1 MNAPMNLP
9 QACSAAIAE
18 ASGTAPLL
26 RLSQVGRHY
35 GSGEARVVALDGV
48 DVDIHAGEFVAIV
61 GQSGSG
67 KSTLMNIL
75 GCLDRPTAGRYEVL
89 GRDVATLS
97 PDELAAL
104 RRDAFGFVFQR
115 YNLLADASAAENVE
129 IPAAYAGLGR
139 RQRRE
144 RALELLGQLGLS
156 DRGEHRPGQLSGG
169 QQQRVAIARAL
180 VNDAP
185 VILADEPTGALDSQ
199 SGRDVLALLQRLNAE
214 GRTVILIT
222 HDPGIA
228 AHARRVIELRDGR
241 VMSDTST
248 ATQTDASQRPA
259 ALGSRRALGLAG
271 EVAEAVKMALRS
283 MRSNLF
289 RTALT
294 LLGVVI
300 GVAAVIAMLAI
311 GDGSKQSVLDRI
323 AAMGSNQLSV
333 RPGLAGFRGAGD
345 IATLTPEDAE
355 ALRDIPDVTLV
366 SPERSSSA
374 VLRVGNRD
382 YRSQVQGVWP
392 DFQAL
397 RDWPMQSGSFV
408 TQEDVR
414 GYAPVIV
421 LGQTVVQ
428 NLYPDGRDP
437 IGTFVLVRN
446 VPFEVIGVLS
456 TKGASSWGQDQDDV
470 ALIPLSTGFM
480 RLFGQ
485 SFLGGITVKV
495 ASDAA
500 MARTEAAI
508 TALLTERHRTV
519 DFQVRNTASLQEAV
533 SATADTMT
541 ALLGSVAAISLIVGG
556 IGVMNIMLVSVT
568 ERTREI
574 GIRMATGARRRDIL
588 MQFNIEAIVV
598 CGIGGLLGVAL
609 GIGIGYLVQR
619 IGMPVAF
626 SAGPALLAFT
636 CAFMTGVVFG
646 FLPARKAAYM
656 DPVAALAYE

>member
-1 MNAPMNLP
+1 MNAPER
-9 QACSAAIAE
+9 QDAAISAA
-18 ASGTAPLL
+18 STSTALL
-26 RLSQVGRHY
+26 RLSQVSRRY
-35 GSGEARVVALDGV
+35 GSGEAQVVALDQI
-48 DVDIHAGEFVAIV
+48 DLEIHAGEFVAIV

-67 KSTLMNIL
+67 KSTLMHIL
-75 GCLDRPTAGRYEVL
+75 GCLDHPSSGHYEVL
-89 GRDVATLS
+89 GRNVAKLT

-129 IPAAYAGLGR
+129 IPAAYAGLGKR
-139 RQRRE
+139 ERRE
-144 RALELLGQLGLS
+144 QALKLLDKLGLA
-156 DRGEHRPGQLSGG
+156 DRATHRPGELSGG

-199 SGRDVLALLQRLNAE
+199 SGREVLALLKELNAE

-222 HDPGIA
+222 HDPGVA
-228 AHARRVIELRDGR
+228 ANAHRVIELKDGR
-241 VMSDTST
+241 VLSDTSEQDDT
-248 ATQTDASQRPA
+248 KVRPPAT
-259 ALGSRRALGLAG
+259 LGARRALGLAS
-271 EVAEAVKMALRS
+271 EVSEAVKMALRS

-300 GVAAVIAMLAI
+300 GVAAVITMLAI
-311 GDGSKQSVLDRI
+311 GDGSKQDVLDRI
-323 AAMGSNQLSV
+323 AAMGSNQLSI
-333 RPGLAGFRGAGD
+333 RPGFSGFRGAGD
-345 IATLTPEDAE
+345 IATLTPDDAE
-355 ALRDIPDVTLV
+355 AIRSVPDVLLV
-366 SPERSSSA
+366 SPDRSSSA
-374 VLRVGNRD
+374 VLRAGSLD

-392 DFQAL
+392 DFQTL
-397 RDWPMQSGSFV
+397 RDWPMAAGSFI
-408 TQEDVR
+408 TDEDVR

-421 LGQTVVQ
+421 LGQTVAQ

-437 IGTFVLVRN
+437 IGTFVLARN
-446 VPFEVIGVLS
+446 VPFEVIGVLAP
-456 TKGASSWGQDQDDV
+456 KGASSWGADQDDV

-485 SFLGGITVKV
+485 SFLGSISVKV
-495 ASDAA
+495 ASDKA
-500 MARTEAAI
+500 MERTETAI

-588 MQFNIEAIVV
+588 LQFNIEAIVV

-609 GIGIGYLVQR
+609 GYGAGHLVQR

-626 SAGPALLAFT
+626 SAGPAVLAFT
-636 CAFMTGVVFG
+636 CAFLTGVVFG
-646 FLPARKAAYM
+646 FLPARKAAHM
-656 DPVAALAYE
+656 DPVTALAYE

>member
-1 MNAPMNLP
+1 MNAPERLD
-9 QACSAAIAE
+9 AVIAA
-18 ASGTAPLL
+18 ASKSSLLL
-26 RLSQVGRHY
+26 RLSGIGRSY
-35 GSGEARVVALDGV
+35 GSGEAQVIALA
-48 DVDIHAGEFVAIV
+48 DVDLEIHAGEFVAIM

-67 KSTLMNIL
+67 KSTLMNLL
-75 GCLDRPTAGRYEVL
+75 GCLDRPTSGRYEVL

-97 PDELAAL
+97 PNELAAL

-115 YNLLADASAAENVE
+115 YNLLPDASAAENVE

-139 RQRRE
+139 RERRA
-144 RALELLGQLGLS
+144 RALELLETLGLS
-156 DRGEHRPGQLSGG
+156 DRAGHRPGELSGG
-169 QQQRVAIARAL
+169 QAQRVAIARAL

-199 SGRDVLALLQRLNAE
+199 SGREVLALLGELNAA

-228 AHARRVIELRDGR
+228 AHAHRVIELRDGR
-241 VMSDTST
+241 VVSDI
-248 ATQTDASQRPA
+248 ARQDDARVRPPA
-259 ALGSRRALGLAG
+259 VLGIRRALGLFS
-271 EVAEAVKMALRS
+271 EVSEAVKMALRS

-311 GDGSKQSVLDRI
+311 GDGSKQDVLDRI
-323 AAMGSNQLSV
+323 AAMGSNQLSI
-333 RPGLAGFRGAGD
+333 RPGFSGFRGSGD

-355 ALRDIPDVTLV
+355 AIRSLPDVLLV
-366 SPERSSSA
+366 SPDRSSNL
-374 VLRVGNRD
+374 VLRAGSLD
-382 YRSQVQGVWP
+382 YRSTVQGVWP
-392 DFQAL
+392 DFQRL
-397 RDWPMQSGSFV
+397 RDWSLASGSFI
-408 TQEDVR
+408 TADDVR

-421 LGQTVVQ
+421 LGQTVAQ
-428 NLYPDGRDP
+428 NLFPDGRNP
-437 IGTFVLVRN
+437 IGSFVLVRN
-446 VPFEVIGVLS
+446 VPFEVIGVLAA
-456 TKGASSWGQDQDDV
+456 KGASSWGQDQDDV

-485 SFLGGITVKV
+485 AFLGSISVRV
-495 ASDAA
+495 ASDEA
-500 MARTEAAI
+500 MERTEKAI

-574 GIRMATGARRRDIL
+574 GIRMASGARRRDIL
-588 MQFNIEAIVV
+588 LQFNIEAIVV
-598 CGIGGLLGVAL
+598 CGIGGLLGVGL
-609 GIGIGYLVQR
+609 GFGVGEIVQGF
-619 IGMPVAF
+619 GMPVAF
-626 SAGPALLAFT
+626 STGPALLAFT
-636 CAFMTGVVFG
+636 CAFLTGVIFG

-656 DPVAALAYE
+656 DPVTALAYE

>member
-1 MNAPMNLP
+1 MNAPERSDT
-9 QACSAAIAE
+9 ARSVASA
-18 ASGTAPLL
+18 TLL
-26 RLSQVGRHY
+26 RLSQVCRHY
-35 GSGEARVVALDGV
+35 GSGEAQVKALDGV
-48 DVDIHAGEFVAIV
+48 DLEIGAGEFVAIV

-67 KSTLMNIL
+67 KSTLMNLL

-115 YNLLADASAAENVE
+115 YNLLADATAAENVE
-129 IPAAYAGLGR
+129 IPAAYAGLARHER
-139 RQRRE
+139 RA
-144 RALELLGQLGLS
+144 RAEQLLSGLGLG
-156 DRGEHRPGQLSGG
+156 DRTDHRPGQLSGG

-199 SGRDVLALLQRLNAE
+199 SGRDVLALLKRLNAE

-228 AHARRVIELRDGR
+228 AHADRTIELRDGR
-241 VMSDTST
+241 VVSDEASG
-248 ATQTDASQRPA
+248 TDHEPRPLPA
-259 ALGSRRALGLAG
+259 ALGIRRAQGLAG
-271 EVAEAVKMALRS
+271 EVSEAVKMALRS

-311 GDGSKQSVLDRI
+311 GDGSKQDVLDRI

-333 RPGLAGFRGAGD
+333 RPGFSGFRGAGD

-355 ALRDIPDVTLV
+355 AIRALPDVALV
-366 SPERSSSA
+366 SPERSGSY
-374 VLRVGNRD
+374 VLRAGSLD

-397 RDWPMQSGSFV
+397 RDWPMARGSFI
-408 TQEDVR
+408 TQDDVR

-428 NLYPDGRDP
+428 NLYPDGTDP
-437 IGTFVLVRN
+437 VGQFVLVRN

-456 TKGASSWGQDQDDV
+456 AKGASSWGMDQDDV

-485 SFLGGITVKV
+485 SFLSGITVKV
-495 ASDAA
+495 GSDAA
-500 MARTEAAI
+500 MARTEEAI

-588 MQFNIEAIVV
+588 LQFNIEAVVV

-609 GIGIGYLVQR
+609 GLGVGMLVER
-619 IGMPVAF
+619 FGMAVAF

-636 CAFMTGVVFG
+636 CAFLTGVVFG
-646 FLPARKAAYM
+646 YLPARKAAYM

>member
-1 MNAPMNLP
+1 MNAPERSDT
-9 QACSAAIAE
+9 ARYVASA
-18 ASGTAPLL
+18 TLL
-26 RLSQVGRHY
+26 RLSQVCRHY
-35 GSGEARVVALDGV
+35 GSGEAQVKALDGV
-48 DVDIHAGEFVAIV
+48 DLEIGAGEFVAIV

-67 KSTLMNIL
+67 KSTLMNLL

-115 YNLLADASAAENVE
+115 YNLLADATAAENVE
-129 IPAAYAGLGR
+129 IPAAYAGLARHER
-139 RQRRE
+139 RA
-144 RALELLGQLGLS
+144 RAEQLLSGLGLG
-156 DRGEHRPGQLSGG
+156 DRTDHRPGQLSGG

-199 SGRDVLALLQRLNAE
+199 SGRDVLALLKRLNAE

-228 AHARRVIELRDGR
+228 AHADRTIELRDGR
-241 VMSDTST
+241 VVSDEASG
-248 ATQTDASQRPA
+248 TDHEPRPLPA
-259 ALGSRRALGLAG
+259 ALGIRRAQGLAG
-271 EVAEAVKMALRS
+271 EVSEAVKMALRS

-311 GDGSKQSVLDRI
+311 GDGSKQDVLDRI

-333 RPGLAGFRGAGD
+333 RPGFSGFRGAGD

-355 ALRDIPDVTLV
+355 AIRALPDVALV
-366 SPERSSSA
+366 SPERSGSY
-374 VLRVGNRD
+374 VLRAGSLD

-397 RDWPMQSGSFV
+397 RDWPMARGSFI
-408 TQEDVR
+408 TQDDVR

-428 NLYPDGRDP
+428 NLYPDGTDP
-437 IGTFVLVRN
+437 VGQFVLVRN

-456 TKGASSWGQDQDDV
+456 AKGASSWGMDQDDV

-485 SFLGGITVKV
+485 SFLSGITVKV
-495 ASDAA
+495 GSDVA
-500 MARTEAAI
+500 MARTEEAI

-574 GIRMATGARRRDIL
+574 GIRMATSARRRDIL
-588 MQFNIEAIVV
+588 LQFNIEAVVV

-609 GIGIGYLVQR
+609 GLGVGMLVER
-619 IGMPVAF
+619 FGMAVAF

-636 CAFMTGVVFG
+636 CAFLTGVVFG
-646 FLPARKAAYM
+646 YLPARKAAYM
-656 DPVAALAYE
+656 DPVAALTYE

>member
-1 MNAPMNLP
+1 MNAPERSDT
-9 QACSAAIAE
+9 ARSVASA
-18 ASGTAPLL
+18 TLL
-26 RLSQVGRHY
+26 RLSQVCRHY
-35 GSGEARVVALDGV
+35 GSGEAQVKALDGV
-48 DVDIHAGEFVAIV
+48 DLEIGAGEFVAIV

-67 KSTLMNIL
+67 KSTLMNLL

-115 YNLLADASAAENVE
+115 YNLLADATAAENVE
-129 IPAAYAGLGR
+129 IPAAYAGLARHER
-139 RQRRE
+139 RA
-144 RALELLGQLGLS
+144 RAEQLLSGLGLG
-156 DRGEHRPGQLSGG
+156 DRTDHRPGQLSGG

-199 SGRDVLALLQRLNAE
+199 SGRDVLALLKRLNAE

-228 AHARRVIELRDGR
+228 AHADRTIELRDGR
-241 VMSDTST
+241 VVSDEASG
-248 ATQTDASQRPA
+248 TDHEPRPLPA
-259 ALGSRRALGLAG
+259 ALGIRRAQGLAG
-271 EVAEAVKMALRS
+271 EVSEAVKMALRS

-311 GDGSKQSVLDRI
+311 GDGSKQDVLDRI

-333 RPGLAGFRGAGD
+333 RPGFSGFRGAGD

-355 ALRDIPDVTLV
+355 AIRALPDVALV
-366 SPERSSSA
+366 SPERSGSY
-374 VLRVGNRD
+374 VLRAGSLD

-397 RDWPMQSGSFV
+397 RDWPMARGSFI
-408 TQEDVR
+408 TQDDVR

-428 NLYPDGRDP
+428 NLYPDGTDP
-437 IGTFVLVRN
+437 VGQFVLVRN

-456 TKGASSWGQDQDDV
+456 AKGASSWGMDQDDV

-485 SFLGGITVKV
+485 SFLSGITVKV
-495 ASDAA
+495 GSDVA
-500 MARTEAAI
+500 MARTEEAI

-574 GIRMATGARRRDIL
+574 GIRMATGARWRDIL
-588 MQFNIEAIVV
+588 LQFNIEAVVV

-609 GIGIGYLVQR
+609 GLGVGMLVER
-619 IGMPVAF
+619 FGMAVAF

-636 CAFMTGVVFG
+636 CAFLTGVVFG
-646 FLPARKAAYM
+646 YLPARKAAYM

>member
-1 MNAPMNLP
+1 MNAPERSDT
-9 QACSAAIAE
+9 ARYVASA
-18 ASGTAPLL
+18 TLL
-26 RLSQVGRHY
+26 RLSQVCRHY
-35 GSGEARVVALDGV
+35 GSGEAQVKALDGV
-48 DVDIHAGEFVAIV
+48 DLEIGAGEFVAIV

-67 KSTLMNIL
+67 KSTLMNLL

-115 YNLLADASAAENVE
+115 YNLLADATAAENVE
-129 IPAAYAGLGR
+129 IPAAYAGLARHER
-139 RQRRE
+139 RA
-144 RALELLGQLGLS
+144 RAEQLLSGLGLG
-156 DRGEHRPGQLSGG
+156 DRTDHRPGQLSGG

-199 SGRDVLALLQRLNAE
+199 SGRDVLALLKRLNAE

-228 AHARRVIELRDGR
+228 AHADRTIELRDGR
-241 VMSDTST
+241 VVSDEASG
-248 ATQTDASQRPA
+248 TDHEPRPLPA
-259 ALGSRRALGLAG
+259 ALGIRRAQGLAG
-271 EVAEAVKMALRS
+271 EVSEAVKMALRS

-311 GDGSKQSVLDRI
+311 GDGSKQDVLDRI

-333 RPGLAGFRGAGD
+333 RPGFSGFRGAGD

-355 ALRDIPDVTLV
+355 AIRALPDVALV
-366 SPERSSSA
+366 SPERSGSY
-374 VLRVGNRD
+374 VLRAGSLD

-397 RDWPMQSGSFV
+397 RDWPMARGSFI
-408 TQEDVR
+408 TQDDVR

-428 NLYPDGRDP
+428 NLYPDGTDP
-437 IGTFVLVRN
+437 VGQFVLVRN

-456 TKGASSWGQDQDDV
+456 AKGASSWGMDQDDV

-485 SFLGGITVKV
+485 SFLSGITVKV
-495 ASDAA
+495 GSDVA
-500 MARTEAAI
+500 MARTEEAI

-588 MQFNIEAIVV
+588 LQFNIEAVVV

-609 GIGIGYLVQR
+609 GLGVGMLVER
-619 IGMPVAF
+619 FGMAVAF

-636 CAFMTGVVFG
+636 CAFLTGVVFG
-646 FLPARKAAYM
+646 YLPARKAAYM
-656 DPVAALAYE
+656 DPVAALTYE

>member
-1 MNAPMNLP
+1 MNAPERSDT
-9 QACSAAIAE
+9 ARSVASA
-18 ASGTAPLL
+18 TLL
-26 RLSQVGRHY
+26 RLSQVCRHY
-35 GSGEARVVALDGV
+35 GSGEAQVKALDGV
-48 DVDIHAGEFVAIV
+48 DLEIGTGEFVAIV

-67 KSTLMNIL
+67 KSTLMNLL

-115 YNLLADASAAENVE
+115 YNLLADATAAENVE
-129 IPAAYAGLGR
+129 IPAAYAGLARHER
-139 RQRRE
+139 RA
-144 RALELLGQLGLS
+144 RAEQLLSGLGLG
-156 DRGEHRPGQLSGG
+156 DRTDHRPGQLSGG

-199 SGRDVLALLQRLNAE
+199 SGRDVLALLKRLNAE

-228 AHARRVIELRDGR
+228 AHADRTIELRDGR
-241 VMSDTST
+241 VVSDEASG
-248 ATQTDASQRPA
+248 TDHEPRPLPA
-259 ALGSRRALGLAG
+259 ALGTRRAQGLAG
-271 EVAEAVKMALRS
+271 EVSEAVKMALRS

-311 GDGSKQSVLDRI
+311 GDGSKQDVLDRI

-333 RPGLAGFRGAGD
+333 RPGFSGFRGAGD

-355 ALRDIPDVTLV
+355 AIRALPDVALV
-366 SPERSSSA
+366 SPERSGSY
-374 VLRVGNRD
+374 VLRAGSLD

-397 RDWPMQSGSFV
+397 RDWPMARGSFI
-408 TQEDVR
+408 TQDDVR
-414 GYAPVIV
+414 GYSPVIV

-428 NLYPDGRDP
+428 NLYPDGTDP
-437 IGTFVLVRN
+437 VGQFVLVRN

-456 TKGASSWGQDQDDV
+456 AKGASSWGMDQDDV

-485 SFLGGITVKV
+485 SFLSGITVKV
-495 ASDAA
+495 GSDVA
-500 MARTEAAI
+500 MARTEEAI

-588 MQFNIEAIVV
+588 LQFNIEAVVV

-609 GIGIGYLVQR
+609 GLGVGMLVER
-619 IGMPVAF
+619 FGMAVAF

-636 CAFMTGVVFG
+636 CAFLTGVVFG
-646 FLPARKAAYM
+646 YLPARKAAYM
-656 DPVAALAYE
+656 DPVAALTYE

>member
-1 MNAPMNLP
+1 MNAPER
-9 QACSAAIAE
+9 ADAARSVGSA
-18 ASGTAPLL
+18 TLL
-26 RLSQVGRHY
+26 RLSRVCRHY
-35 GSGEARVVALDGV
+35 GSGEALVKALDGV
-48 DVDIHAGEFVAIV
+48 DLEIGAGEFVAIV

-67 KSTLMNIL
+67 KSTLMNLL
-75 GCLDRPTAGRYEVL
+75 GCLDRPTVGRYEVL

-115 YNLLADASAAENVE
+115 YNLLADATAAENVE
-129 IPAAYAGLGR
+129 IPAAYAGLARHER
-139 RQRRE
+139 RA
-144 RALELLGQLGLS
+144 RAEQLLSGLGLG
-156 DRGEHRPGQLSGG
+156 DRIDHRPGQLSGG

-199 SGRDVLALLQRLNAE
+199 SGRDVLAWLKRLNAE

-228 AHARRVIELRDGR
+228 AHADRTIELRDGR
-241 VMSDTST
+241 VVSDEVSG
-248 ATQTDASQRPA
+248 AGPESRPLPA
-259 ALGSRRALGLAG
+259 ALGARRAQGLAG
-271 EVAEAVKMALRS
+271 EVSEAVKMALRS

-311 GDGSKQSVLDRI
+311 GDGSKQDVLDRI
-323 AAMGSNQLSV
+323 AALGSNQLSV
-333 RPGLAGFRGAGD
+333 RPGFSGFRGAGD

-355 ALRDIPDVTLV
+355 AIRALPDVALV
-366 SPERSSSA
+366 SPERSGSY
-374 VLRVGNRD
+374 VLRAGSLD

-397 RDWPMQSGSFV
+397 RDWPMARGSFI
-408 TQEDVR
+408 TPDDVR

-428 NLYPDGRDP
+428 NLYPDGTDP
-437 IGTFVLVRN
+437 IGQFVLVRN

-456 TKGASSWGQDQDDV
+456 AKGASSWGMDQDDV

-485 SFLGGITVKV
+485 SFLSGITVKV
-495 ASDAA
+495 GSDAA
-500 MARTEAAI
+500 MARTEEAI
-508 TALLTERHRTV
+508 TTLLTERHRTV

-588 MQFNIEAIVV
+588 LQFNIEAVVV

-609 GIGIGYLVQR
+609 GLGVGMLVER
-619 IGMPVAF
+619 FGMAVAF

-636 CAFMTGVVFG
+636 CAFLTGVVFG
-646 FLPARKAAYM
+646 YLPARKAAYM

>member
-1 MNAPMNLP
+1 M
-9 QACSAAIAE
+9 
-18 ASGTAPLL
+18 L
-26 RLSQVGRHY
+26 RLSQVCRHY
-35 GSGEARVVALDGV
+35 GSGEAQVKALDGV
-48 DVDIHAGEFVAIV
+48 DLEIGAGEFVAIV

-67 KSTLMNIL
+67 KSTLMNLL

-115 YNLLADASAAENVE
+115 YNLLADATAAENVE
-129 IPAAYAGLGR
+129 IPAAYAGLARHER
-139 RQRRE
+139 RA
-144 RALELLGQLGLS
+144 RAEQLLSGLGLG
-156 DRGEHRPGQLSGG
+156 DRTDHRPGQLSGG

-199 SGRDVLALLQRLNAE
+199 SGRDVLALLKRLNAE

-228 AHARRVIELRDGR
+228 AHADRTIELRDGR
-241 VMSDTST
+241 VVSDEASG
-248 ATQTDASQRPA
+248 TDHEPRPLPA
-259 ALGSRRALGLAG
+259 ALGIRRAQGLAG
-271 EVAEAVKMALRS
+271 EVSEAVKMALRS

-311 GDGSKQSVLDRI
+311 GDGSKQDVLDRI

-333 RPGLAGFRGAGD
+333 RPGFSGFRGAGD

-355 ALRDIPDVTLV
+355 AIRALPDVALV
-366 SPERSSSA
+366 SPERSGSY
-374 VLRVGNRD
+374 VLRAGSLD

-397 RDWPMQSGSFV
+397 RDWPMARGSFI
-408 TQEDVR
+408 TQDDVR

-428 NLYPDGRDP
+428 NLYPDGTDP
-437 IGTFVLVRN
+437 VGQFVLVRN

-456 TKGASSWGQDQDDV
+456 AKGASSWGMDQDDV

-485 SFLGGITVKV
+485 SFLSGITVKV
-495 ASDAA
+495 GSDVA
-500 MARTEAAI
+500 MARTEEAI

-588 MQFNIEAIVV
+588 LQFNIEAVVV

-609 GIGIGYLVQR
+609 GLGVGMLVER
-619 IGMPVAF
+619 FGMAVAF

-636 CAFMTGVVFG
+636 CAFLTGVVFG
-646 FLPARKAAYM
+646 YLPARKAAYM

>member
-1 MNAPMNLP
+1 MSLAEQHAITP
-9 QACSAAIAE
+9 AANSPSTALLSL
-18 ASGTAPLL
+18 SGI
-26 RLSQVGRHY
+26 GRSY
-35 GSGEARVVALDGV
+35 GSGEAKVVALDNV
-48 DVDIHAGEFVAIV
+48 DIEIHAGEFVAIV

-75 GCLDRPTAGRYEVL
+75 GCLDRPTSGRYQVV

-129 IPAAYAGLGR
+129 IPAAYAGLGKR
-139 RQRRE
+139 ERRE
-144 RALELLGQLGLS
+144 QALKLLDKLGLA
-156 DRGEHRPGQLSGG
+156 DRATHRPGELSGG

-185 VILADEPTGALDSQ
+185 VVLADEPTGALDSQ
-199 SGRDVLALLQRLNAE
+199 SGRDVLALLEELNAE

-228 AHARRVIELRDGR
+228 SHAHRVIELRDGH
-241 VMSDTST
+241 VVSDTSNRPDPIT
-248 ATQTDASQRPA
+248 RISPAS
-259 ALGSRRALGLAG
+259 LGTRHALGLMS
-271 EVAEAVKMALRS
+271 EVSEAIKMALRS

-300 GVAAVIAMLAI
+300 GVAAVITMLAI
-311 GDGSKQSVLDRI
+311 GDGSKQEVLDRI
-323 AAMGSNQLSV
+323 AAMGSNQLSI
-333 RPGLAGFRGAGD
+333 RPGFSGFRGSGD

-355 ALRDIPDVTLV
+355 ALRGVPDVLLV
-366 SPERSSSA
+366 SPERSSNL
-374 VLRVGNRD
+374 VLRAGSLD

-392 DFQAL
+392 DFQTL
-397 RDWPMQSGSFV
+397 RDWPMASGSFI
-408 TQEDVR
+408 TEDDVR

-421 LGQTVVQ
+421 LGQSVVK

-437 IGTFVLVRN
+437 IGSFVLVRN

-456 TKGASSWGQDQDDV
+456 AKGASSWGMDQDDV
-470 ALIPLSTGFM
+470 ALIPLTTGFM

-485 SFLGGITVKV
+485 AFLGSITVRV
-495 ASDAA
+495 ASDSA
-500 MARTEAAI
+500 MERAEAAI
-508 TALLTERHRTV
+508 TSLLTDRHRTV
-519 DFQVRNTASLQEAV
+519 DFQVRNTAALQEAV
-533 SATADTMT
+533 TATANTMT

-588 MQFNIEAIVV
+588 LQFNIEAIVV

-609 GIGIGYLVQR
+609 GFGAGYVVDR
-619 IGMPVAF
+619 FGMPVAF

-636 CAFMTGVVFG
+636 CAFLTGVVFG
-646 FLPARKAAYM
+646 FLPARKAAHM
-656 DPVAALAYE
+656 DPVTALAFE

>member
-1 MNAPMNLP
+1 MNAPER
-9 QACSAAIAE
+9 QDAAISAP
-18 ASGTAPLL
+18 AKATALL
-26 RLSQVGRHY
+26 RLTRVSRHY
-35 GSGEARVVALDGV
+35 GSGEARVVALDEV
-48 DVDIHAGEFVAIV
+48 DLEIHAGEFVAIV

-67 KSTLMNIL
+67 KSTMMNIL
-75 GCLDRPTAGRYEVL
+75 GCLDRPTGGRYEVL

-115 YNLLADASAAENVE
+115 YNLLADATAAENVE
-129 IPAAYAGLGR
+129 IPAAYAGLGK
-139 RQRRE
+139 RE
-144 RALELLGQLGLS
+144 RRAQAMKLLHKLGLS

-185 VILADEPTGALDSQ
+185 VVLADEPTGALDSQ
-199 SGRDVLALLQRLNAE
+199 SGRDVLELLKGLNAE

-228 AHARRVIELRDGR
+228 AHAHRVIELRDGR
-241 VMSDTST
+241 VVSDTSK
-248 ATQTDASQRPA
+248 QVDAARRAPA
-259 ALGSRRALGLAG
+259 ALGARQALGIAS
-271 EVAEAVKMALRS
+271 EVGEAVKMALRS

-311 GDGSKQSVLDRI
+311 GDGSKQAVLDRI

-333 RPGLAGFRGAGD
+333 RPGLTGFRGSGD

-355 ALRDIPDVTLV
+355 ALRALPDVLYV
-366 SPERSSSA
+366 SPDRSTSA
-374 VLRVGNRD
+374 VLRAGSLD
-382 YRSQVQGVWP
+382 YRSSVQGVWP
-392 DFQAL
+392 DFQPL
-397 RDWPMQSGSFV
+397 RDWPMASGSFI
-408 TQEDVR
+408 TEEDVR

-428 NLYPDGRDP
+428 NLYPDGSDP
-437 IGTFVLVRN
+437 VGRFVLVRN

-456 TKGASSWGQDQDDV
+456 AKGASSWGQDQDDV

-485 SFLGGITVKV
+485 SFLGSITVKV
-495 ASDAA
+495 ASDTA
-500 MARTEAAI
+500 MDATEKAI
-508 TALLTERHRTV
+508 TDLLTERHRTV

-588 MQFNIEAIVV
+588 LQFNIEAIVV

-609 GIGIGYLVQR
+609 GLGIGTLVER
-619 IGMPVAF
+619 FGMDVAF
-626 SAGPALLAFT
+626 SPGPALLAFT
-636 CAFMTGVVFG
+636 CAFLTGVVFG
-646 FLPARKAAYM
+646 FLPARKAAHM

>member
-1 MNAPMNLP
+1 MNAPERSDT
-9 QACSAAIAE
+9 ARYVASA
-18 ASGTAPLL
+18 TLL
-26 RLSQVGRHY
+26 RLSQVCRHY
-35 GSGEARVVALDGV
+35 GSGEAQVKALDGV
-48 DVDIHAGEFVAIV
+48 DLEIGAGEFVAIV

-67 KSTLMNIL
+67 KSTLMNLL

-115 YNLLADASAAENVE
+115 YNLLADATAAENVE
-129 IPAAYAGLGR
+129 IPAAYAGLARHER
-139 RQRRE
+139 RA
-144 RALELLGQLGLS
+144 RAEQLLSGLGLG
-156 DRGEHRPGQLSGG
+156 DRTDHRPGQLSGG

-199 SGRDVLALLQRLNAE
+199 SGRDVLALLKRLNAE

-228 AHARRVIELRDGR
+228 AHADRTIELRDGR
-241 VMSDTST
+241 VVSDEASG
-248 ATQTDASQRPA
+248 TDHEPRPLPA
-259 ALGSRRALGLAG
+259 ALGIRRAQGLAG
-271 EVAEAVKMALRS
+271 EVSEAVKMALRS

-311 GDGSKQSVLDRI
+311 GDGSKQDVLDRI

-333 RPGLAGFRGAGD
+333 RPGFSGFRGAGD

-355 ALRDIPDVTLV
+355 AIRALPDVALV
-366 SPERSSSA
+366 SPERSGSY
-374 VLRVGNRD
+374 VLRAGSLD

-397 RDWPMQSGSFV
+397 RDWPMARGSFI
-408 TQEDVR
+408 TQDDVR

-428 NLYPDGRDP
+428 NLYPDGTDP
-437 IGTFVLVRN
+437 VGQFVLVRN

-456 TKGASSWGQDQDDV
+456 AKGASSWGMDQDDV

-485 SFLGGITVKV
+485 SFLSGITVKV
-495 ASDAA
+495 GSDVA
-500 MARTEAAI
+500 MARTEEAI

-588 MQFNIEAIVV
+588 LQFNIEAVVV

-609 GIGIGYLVQR
+609 GLGVGMLVER
-619 IGMPVAF
+619 FGMAVAF

-636 CAFMTGVVFG
+636 CAFLTGVVFG
-646 FLPARKAAYM
+646 YLPARKAAYM

>member
-1 MNAPMNLP
+1 MNAPEQLD
-9 QACSAAIAE
+9 AAIVPA
-18 ASGTAPLL
+18 AKTQALL
-26 RLSQVGRHY
+26 RLAQVSRHY
-35 GSGEARVVALDGV
+35 GQGEAKVVALDRT
-48 DVDIHAGEFVAIV
+48 DLEIHAGEFVAIV

-67 KSTLMNIL
+67 KSTMMNIL
-75 GCLDRPTAGRYEVL
+75 GCLDRPSSGHYEVL
-89 GRDVATLS
+89 GRNVATLS

-115 YNLLADASAAENVE
+115 YNLLTDASAAENVE
-129 IPAAYAGLGR
+129 IPAAYAGLGKHER
-139 RQRRE
+139 RTQ
-144 RALELLGQLGLS
+144 ALKLLDKLGLA
-156 DRGEHRPGQLSGG
+156 DRANHRPGELSGG
-169 QQQRVAIARAL
+169 QAQRVAIARAL

-199 SGRDVLALLQRLNAE
+199 SGRDVLALLEELNAE

-228 AHARRVIELRDGR
+228 AHAHRIIELRDGR
-241 VMSDTST
+241 IVADST
-248 ATQTDASQRPA
+248 RKTDAKAPMP
-259 ALGSRRALGLAG
+259 RALGARQALG
-271 EVAEAVKMALRS
+271 FVSEVSEAIKMALRS

-311 GDGSKQSVLDRI
+311 GDGSKQDVLDRI

-333 RPGLAGFRGAGD
+333 RPGFSGFRGSGD

-355 ALRDIPDVTLV
+355 ALRAIPDVLYV
-366 SPERSSSA
+366 SPDRSSTQ
-374 VLRVGNRD
+374 VLRAGSLD
-382 YRSQVQGVWP
+382 YRSSVQGVWP
-392 DFQAL
+392 DFQPL
-397 RDWPMQSGSFV
+397 RDWPLASGSFI
-408 TQEDVR
+408 TDEDVR

-428 NLYPDGRDP
+428 NLFPDGRDP
-437 IGTFVLVRN
+437 LGSFVLVRN
-446 VPFEVIGVLS
+446 VPFEVIGVLAA
-456 TKGASSWGQDQDDV
+456 KGASSWGQDQDDV
-470 ALIPLSTGFM
+470 TLIPLSTGFM

-485 SFLGGITVKV
+485 SFLGSITVKV

-500 MARTEAAI
+500 MERTEQAI
-508 TALLTERHRTV
+508 TALLTDRHRTV

-609 GIGIGYLVQR
+609 GLGVGQIVEKF
-619 IGMPVAF
+619 GMSVAF
-626 SAGPALLAFT
+626 SPGPALLAFT
-636 CAFMTGVVFG
+636 CAFLTGVIFG
-646 FLPARKAAYM
+646 YLPARKAAHM
-656 DPVAALAYE
+656 DPVTALAFE

>member
-1 MNAPMNLP
+1 MNAPERDV
-9 QACSAAIAE
+9 AISAAPT
-18 ASGTAPLL
+18 STALL
-26 RLSQVGRHY
+26 RLSQVSRRY
-35 GSGEARVVALDGV
+35 GSGEAQVVALDAI
-48 DVDIHAGEFVAIV
+48 DLEIHAGEFVAIM

-67 KSTLMNIL
+67 KSTMMHIL
-75 GCLDRPTAGRYEVL
+75 GCLDHPTSGHYEVL
-89 GRDVATLS
+89 GRNVARLT

-129 IPAAYAGLGR
+129 IPAAYAGLAKR
-139 RQRRE
+139 ERRE
-144 RALELLGQLGLS
+144 QALKLLDKLGLA
-156 DRGEHRPGQLSGG
+156 DRATHRPGELSGG

-199 SGRDVLALLQRLNAE
+199 SGREVLALLEELNAE

-222 HDPGIA
+222 HDPSVA
-228 AHARRVIELRDGR
+228 AHAHRVIELRDGR
-241 VMSDTST
+241 IVSDTSK
-248 ATQTDASQRPA
+248 QREARVRPPT
-259 ALGSRRALGLAG
+259 ALGSRHALGLASEIG
-271 EVAEAVKMALRS
+271 EALKMALRS

-311 GDGSKQSVLDRI
+311 GDGSKQDVLDRI
-323 AAMGSNQLSV
+323 AAMGSNQLSI
-333 RPGLAGFRGAGD
+333 RPGFSGFRGSGD

-355 ALRDIPDVTLV
+355 AIRSVPDVLLV
-366 SPERSSSA
+366 SPDRSSNL
-374 VLRVGNRD
+374 VLRAGSLD

-392 DFQAL
+392 DFQL
-397 RDWPMQSGSFV
+397 IRDWPLAAGSFI
-408 TQEDVR
+408 TDEDVR

-428 NLYPDGRDP
+428 NLYPDGRNP
-437 IGTFVLVRN
+437 IGTFVLARN
-446 VPFEVIGVLS
+446 VPFEVIGVLAP
-456 TKGASSWGQDQDDV
+456 KGASSWGQDQDDV

-485 SFLGGITVKV
+485 SFLGSITVRV
-495 ASDAA
+495 ASDRA
-500 MARTEAAI
+500 MESTEAAI

-588 MQFNIEAIVV
+588 LQFNIEAIVV
-598 CGIGGLLGVAL
+598 CGIGGLLGIAL
-609 GIGIGYLVQR
+609 GFGAGHLVAR
-619 IGMPVAF
+619 FGMPVAF
-626 SAGPALLAFT
+626 STGPALLAFT
-636 CAFMTGVVFG
+636 CAFLTGVIFG
-646 FLPARKAAYM
+646 FLPARKAAHM
-656 DPVAALAYE
+656 DPVTALAHE

>member
-1 MNAPMNLP
+1 MALP
-9 QACSAAIAE
+9 PERTSD
-18 ASGTAPLL
+18 APLL
-26 RLSQVGRHY
+26 RLSGVGRHY

-48 DVDIHAGEFVAIV
+48 DLEIHAGEFVAIV

-75 GCLDRPTAGRYEVL
+75 GCLDRPTAGRYQVL
-89 GRDVATLS
+89 GRDVASLT

-139 RQRRE
+139 HARRE
-144 RALELLGQLGLS
+144 RAMELLTQLGLGE
-156 DRGEHRPGQLSGG
+156 RGEHRPGQLSGG

-199 SGRDVLALLQRLNAE
+199 SGRDVLALLQRLNEE

-228 AHARRVIELRDGR
+228 AHARRVIELRDGK
-241 VMSDTST
+241 VVSDT
-248 ATQTDASQRPA
+248 TQEAGSRAARQPASLGTRS
-259 ALGSRRALGLAG
+259 ALGIAG

-311 GDGSKQSVLDRI
+311 GDGSKQSVLERI

-333 RPGLAGFRGAGD
+333 RPGAAGFRGAGD

-355 ALRDIPDVTLV
+355 ALRSIPDVTLV

-382 YRSQVQGVWP
+382 YRSSVQGVWP

-408 TQEDVR
+408 THEDVR

-428 NLYPDGRDP
+428 NLYPDGGDP
-437 IGTFVLVRN
+437 VGTFVLVRN

-456 TKGASSWGQDQDDV
+456 AKGASSWGQDQDDV

-485 SFLGGITVKV
+485 SFLGSITVKV

-508 TALLTERHRTV
+508 TDLLTERHRTV

-609 GIGIGYLVQR
+609 GIGIGMLVQR
-619 IGMPVAF
+619 FGMPVAF

-636 CAFMTGVVFG
+636 CAFLTGVVFG

>member
-1 MNAPMNLP
+1 MKA
-9 QACSAAIAE
+9 SVGSDAAVTA
-18 ASGTAPLL
+18 ASKSSLLL
-26 RLSQVGRHY
+26 RLSGIGRSY
-35 GSGEARVVALDGV
+35 GTGEAQVIALA
-48 DVDIHAGEFVAIV
+48 DVDLEIHAGEFVAIM

-67 KSTLMNIL
+67 KSTLMNLL
-75 GCLDRPTAGRYEVL
+75 GCLDRPTSGRYEVL

-97 PDELAAL
+97 PNELAAM

-115 YNLLADASAAENVE
+115 YNLLPDASAAENVE

-139 RQRRE
+139 RERRAQ
-144 RALELLGQLGLS
+144 ALKLLDKLGLA
-156 DRGEHRPGQLSGG
+156 DRAGHRPGQLSGG
-169 QQQRVAIARAL
+169 QAQRVAIARAL
-180 VNDAP
+180 INDAP

-199 SGRDVLALLQRLNAE
+199 SGREVLALLAELNAA
-214 GRTVILIT
+214 GRTIILIT

-228 AHARRVIELRDGR
+228 AHAHRVIELRDGR
-241 VMSDTST
+241 VIADTTRSNEVGV
-248 ATQTDASQRPA
+248 RPPA
-259 ALGSRRALGLAG
+259 ALGLRHALGLFSEIG
-271 EVAEAVKMALRS
+271 EAVKMALRS

-311 GDGSKQSVLDRI
+311 GDGSKQDVLDRI
-323 AAMGSNQLSV
+323 AAMGSNQLSI
-333 RPGLAGFRGAGD
+333 RPGFSGFRGSGD

-355 ALRDIPDVTLV
+355 AIKSVPDVLLV
-366 SPERSSSA
+366 SPDRSSNL
-374 VLRVGNRD
+374 VLRAGSLD
-382 YRSQVQGVWP
+382 YRSTVQGVWP
-392 DFQAL
+392 DFQRL
-397 RDWPMQSGSFV
+397 RDWPLSSGSFI
-408 TQEDVR
+408 TTDDVR

-428 NLYPDGRDP
+428 SLFPDGQDP
-437 IGTFVLVRN
+437 IGSFVLVRN
-446 VPFEVIGVLS
+446 VPFEVIGVLAA
-456 TKGASSWGQDQDDV
+456 KGASSWGTDQDDV

-485 SFLGGITVKV
+485 AFLGSISVKV
-495 ASDAA
+495 ASDQA
-500 MARTEAAI
+500 MERTEKAI

-574 GIRMATGARRRDIL
+574 GIRMASGARRRDIL
-588 MQFNIEAIVV
+588 LQFNIEAIVV
-598 CGIGGLLGVAL
+598 CGIGGLLGVGL
-609 GIGIGYLVQR
+609 GLGVGQIVQGF
-619 IGMPVAF
+619 GMPVAF
-626 SAGPALLAFT
+626 STGPALLAFT
-636 CAFMTGVVFG
+636 CAFLTGVIFG

-656 DPVAALAYE
+656 DPVTALAYE

>member
-1 MNAPMNLP
+1 MNAPDT
-9 QACSAAIAE
+9 AAATTPTRD
-18 ASGTAPLL
+18 GGAPLL

-35 GSGEARVVALDGV
+35 GSGEARVVALDAV
-48 DVDIHAGEFVAIV
+48 DLDIHAGEFIAIV

-67 KSTLMNIL
+67 KSTMMNIL
-75 GCLDRPTAGRYEVL
+75 GCLDRPTAGRYQVL
-89 GRDVATLS
+89 GRDVATLT

-115 YNLLADASAAENVE
+115 YNLLSDVSAAENVE

-139 RQRRE
+139 RERHE
-144 RALELLGQLGLS
+144 RAVQLLERLGLG
-156 DRGEHRPGQLSGG
+156 DRAGHRPGQLSGG

-180 VNDAP
+180 MNDAP

-199 SGRDVLALLQRLNAE
+199 SGQDVLALLKSLHAE

-228 AHARRVIELRDGR
+228 AHAQRVVELRDGR
-241 VMSDTST
+241 VVADRINAAGT
-248 ATQTDASQRPA
+248 AAGAHHRPA
-259 ALGSRRALGLAG
+259 ATLGQIRASQLLGDA
-271 EVAEAVKMALRS
+271 AEAVKMALRS

-300 GVAAVIAMLAI
+300 GVAAVVAMLAI
-311 GDGSKQSVLDRI
+311 GDGSKQSVLERI
-323 AAMGSNQLSV
+323 AAMGSNQLSI
-333 RPGLAGFRGAGD
+333 RPGAAGFRGAGD

-355 ALRDIPDVTLV
+355 ALRAIPNVQLV
-366 SPERSSSA
+366 SPERSGSQ
-374 VLRVGNRD
+374 VLRAGSLD
-382 YRSQVQGVWP
+382 YRSSVQGVWP
-392 DFQAL
+392 DIQAL
-397 RDWPMQSGSFV
+397 RDWSLASGSFI
-408 TQEDVR
+408 TEEDVR

-437 IGTFVLVRN
+437 VGTFVLVRN
-446 VPFEVIGVLS
+446 VPFEIIGVLAP
-456 TKGASSWGQDQDDV
+456 KGASSWGQDQDDV
-470 ALIPLSTGFM
+470 ALIPLSTGLM

-485 SFLGGITVKV
+485 SFLSGITVKV
-495 ASDAA
+495 DSADAMDA
-500 MARTEAAI
+500 TEAAI

-598 CGIGGLLGVAL
+598 CGIGGLLGVGL
-609 GIGIGYLVQR
+609 GVAVGHLVQHL
-619 IGMPVAF
+619 GMPVAF
-626 SAGPALLAFT
+626 TPGPALLAFT
-636 CAFMTGVVFG
+636 CAFLTGVVFG
-646 FLPARKAAYM
+646 FLPARKAAHM

>member
-1 MNAPMNLP
+1 MNAPEQLN
-9 QACSAAIAE
+9 AAIVPA
-18 ASGTAPLL
+18 AKAQALL
-26 RLSQVGRHY
+26 RLAQVSRHY
-35 GSGEARVVALDGV
+35 GQGEAKVVALDRT
-48 DVDIHAGEFVAIV
+48 DLEIHAGEFVAIV

-67 KSTLMNIL
+67 KSTMMNIL
-75 GCLDRPTAGRYEVL
+75 GCLDRPSSGHYEVL

-115 YNLLADASAAENVE
+115 YNLLTDASAAENVE
-129 IPAAYAGLGR
+129 IPAAYAGLSKHER
-139 RQRRE
+139 RAQ
-144 RALELLGQLGLS
+144 ALKLLDKLGLA
-156 DRGEHRPGQLSGG
+156 DRADHRPGELSGG
-169 QQQRVAIARAL
+169 QAQRVAIARAL

-199 SGRDVLALLQRLNAE
+199 SGRDVLALLEELNAE

-228 AHARRVIELRDGR
+228 AHAHRIIELRDGR
-241 VMSDTST
+241 IVADST
-248 ATQTDASQRPA
+248 RKTDAKAPMP
-259 ALGSRRALGLAG
+259 RALGARQALG
-271 EVAEAVKMALRS
+271 FVSEVSEAIKMALRS

-311 GDGSKQSVLDRI
+311 GDGSKQDVLDRI

-333 RPGLAGFRGAGD
+333 RPGFSGFRGSGD

-355 ALRDIPDVTLV
+355 ALRAIPDVLYV
-366 SPERSSSA
+366 SPDRSSTQ
-374 VLRVGNRD
+374 VLRAGSLD
-382 YRSQVQGVWP
+382 YRSSVQGVWP
-392 DFQAL
+392 DFQPL
-397 RDWPMQSGSFV
+397 RDWPLASGSFI
-408 TQEDVR
+408 TDEDVR

-428 NLYPDGRDP
+428 NLFPDGRDP
-437 IGTFVLVRN
+437 LGSFVLVRN
-446 VPFEVIGVLS
+446 VPFEVIGVLAA
-456 TKGASSWGQDQDDV
+456 KGASSWGQDQDDV
-470 ALIPLSTGFM
+470 TLIPLSTGFM

-485 SFLGGITVKV
+485 SFLGSITVKV

-500 MARTEAAI
+500 MERTEQAI
-508 TALLTERHRTV
+508 TALLTDRHRTV

-574 GIRMATGARRRDIL
+574 GIRRATGARRRDIL

-609 GIGIGYLVQR
+609 GLGVGQIVEKF
-619 IGMPVAF
+619 GMSVAF
-626 SAGPALLAFT
+626 SPGPALLAFT
-636 CAFMTGVVFG
+636 CAFLTGVIFG
-646 FLPARKAAYM
+646 YLPARKAAHM
-656 DPVAALAYE
+656 DPVTALAFE

>member
-1 MNAPMNLP
+1 MNAPERSDT
-9 QACSAAIAE
+9 ARSVASA
-18 ASGTAPLL
+18 TLL
-26 RLSQVGRHY
+26 RLSQVCRHY
-35 GSGEARVVALDGV
+35 GSGEAQVKALDGV
-48 DVDIHAGEFVAIV
+48 DLEIGAGEFVAIV

-67 KSTLMNIL
+67 KSTLMNLL

-115 YNLLADASAAENVE
+115 YNLLADATAAENVE
-129 IPAAYAGLGR
+129 IPAAYAGLARHER
-139 RQRRE
+139 RA
-144 RALELLGQLGLS
+144 RAEQLLSGLGLG
-156 DRGEHRPGQLSGG
+156 DRTDHRPGQLSGG

-199 SGRDVLALLQRLNAE
+199 SGRDVLALLKRLNAE

-228 AHARRVIELRDGR
+228 AHADRTIELRDGR
-241 VMSDTST
+241 VVSDEASG
-248 ATQTDASQRPA
+248 TDHEPRPLPA
-259 ALGSRRALGLAG
+259 ALGIRRAQGLAG
-271 EVAEAVKMALRS
+271 EVSEAVKMALRS

-311 GDGSKQSVLDRI
+311 GDGSKQDVLDRI

-333 RPGLAGFRGAGD
+333 RPGFSGFRGAGD

-355 ALRDIPDVTLV
+355 AIRALPDVALV
-366 SPERSSSA
+366 SPERSGSY
-374 VLRVGNRD
+374 VLRAGSLD

-397 RDWPMQSGSFV
+397 RDWPMARGSFI
-408 TQEDVR
+408 TQDDVR

-428 NLYPDGRDP
+428 NLYPDGTDP
-437 IGTFVLVRN
+437 VGQFVLVRN

-456 TKGASSWGQDQDDV
+456 AKGASSWGMDQDDV

-485 SFLGGITVKV
+485 SFLSGITVKV
-495 ASDAA
+495 GSDVA
-500 MARTEAAI
+500 MARTEQAI

-588 MQFNIEAIVV
+588 LQFNIEAVVV

-609 GIGIGYLVQR
+609 GLGVGMLVER
-619 IGMPVAF
+619 FGMAVAF

-636 CAFMTGVVFG
+636 CAFLTGVVFG
-646 FLPARKAAYM
+646 YLPARKAAYM

>member
-1 MNAPMNLP
+1 MNAPER
-9 QACSAAIAE
+9 QGAAISAP
-18 ASGTAPLL
+18 AKATALL
-26 RLSQVGRHY
+26 RLTQVSRHY
-35 GSGEARVVALDGV
+35 GSGEARVVALDEV
-48 DVDIHAGEFVAIV
+48 DLEIHAGEFVAIV

-67 KSTLMNIL
+67 KSTMMNIL
-75 GCLDRPTAGRYEVL
+75 GCLDRPTGGRYEVL

-115 YNLLADASAAENVE
+115 YNLLADATAAENVE
-129 IPAAYAGLGR
+129 IPAAYAGLGK
-139 RQRRE
+139 RE
-144 RALELLGQLGLS
+144 RRAQAMKLLDKLGLS

-185 VILADEPTGALDSQ
+185 VVLADEPTGALDSQ
-199 SGRDVLALLQRLNAE
+199 SGRDVLELLKGLNAE

-228 AHARRVIELRDGR
+228 AHAHRVIELRDGR
-241 VMSDTST
+241 VVSDTSK
-248 ATQTDASQRPA
+248 QVDAPRRAPA
-259 ALGSRRALGLAG
+259 ALGARQALGIAS
-271 EVAEAVKMALRS
+271 EVGEAVKMALRS

-311 GDGSKQSVLDRI
+311 GDGSKQAVLDRI

-333 RPGLAGFRGAGD
+333 RPGLTGFRGSGD

-355 ALRDIPDVTLV
+355 ALRALPDVLYV
-366 SPERSSSA
+366 SPDRSTSA
-374 VLRVGNRD
+374 VLRAGSLD
-382 YRSQVQGVWP
+382 YRSSVQGVWP
-392 DFQAL
+392 DFQPL
-397 RDWPMQSGSFV
+397 RDWPMASGSFI
-408 TQEDVR
+408 TEEDVR

-428 NLYPDGRDP
+428 NLYPDGSDP
-437 IGTFVLVRN
+437 VGRFVLVRN

-456 TKGASSWGQDQDDV
+456 AKGASSWGQDQDDV

-485 SFLGGITVKV
+485 SFLGSITVKV
-495 ASDAA
+495 ASDTA
-500 MARTEAAI
+500 MDATEKAI
-508 TALLTERHRTV
+508 TDLLTERHRTV

-588 MQFNIEAIVV
+588 LQFNIEAIVV

-609 GIGIGYLVQR
+609 GLGIGTLVER
-619 IGMPVAF
+619 FGMDVAF
-626 SAGPALLAFT
+626 SPGPALLAFT
-636 CAFMTGVVFG
+636 CAFLTGVVFG
-646 FLPARKAAYM
+646 FLPARKAAHM

>member
-1 MNAPMNLP
+1 MNAPERSDT
-9 QACSAAIAE
+9 ARSVASA
-18 ASGTAPLL
+18 TLL
-26 RLSQVGRHY
+26 RLSQVCRHY
-35 GSGEARVVALDGV
+35 GSGEAQVKALDGV
-48 DVDIHAGEFVAIV
+48 DLEIGAGEFVAIV

-67 KSTLMNIL
+67 KSTLMNLL

-115 YNLLADASAAENVE
+115 YNLLADATAAENVE
-129 IPAAYAGLGR
+129 IPAAYAGLARHER
-139 RQRRE
+139 RA
-144 RALELLGQLGLS
+144 RAEQLLSGLGLG
-156 DRGEHRPGQLSGG
+156 DRTDHRPGQLSGG

-199 SGRDVLALLQRLNAE
+199 SGRDVLALLKRLNAE

-228 AHARRVIELRDGR
+228 AHADRTIELRDGR
-241 VMSDTST
+241 VVSDEASG
-248 ATQTDASQRPA
+248 TDHEPRPLPA
-259 ALGSRRALGLAG
+259 ALGIRRAQGLAG
-271 EVAEAVKMALRS
+271 EVSEAVKMALRS

-311 GDGSKQSVLDRI
+311 GDGSKQDVLDRI

-333 RPGLAGFRGAGD
+333 RPGFSGFRGAGD

-355 ALRDIPDVTLV
+355 AIRALPDVALV
-366 SPERSSSA
+366 SPERSGSY
-374 VLRVGNRD
+374 VLRAGSLD

-397 RDWPMQSGSFV
+397 RDWPMARGSFI
-408 TQEDVR
+408 TQDDVR

-428 NLYPDGRDP
+428 NLYPDGTDP
-437 IGTFVLVRN
+437 VGQFVLVRN

-456 TKGASSWGQDQDDV
+456 AKGASSWGMDQDDV

-485 SFLGGITVKV
+485 SFLSGITVKV
-495 ASDAA
+495 GSDVA
-500 MARTEAAI
+500 MARTEEAI

-574 GIRMATGARRRDIL
+574 GIRMALGDSRAAVRLQFLLEAL
-588 MQFNIEAIVV
+588 MLSLIG

-609 GIGIGYLVQR
+609 GLGVGMLVER
-619 IGMPVAF
+619 FGMAVAF

-636 CAFMTGVVFG
+636 CAFLTGVVFG
-646 FLPARKAAYM
+646 YLPARKAAYM

>member
-1 MNAPMNLP
+1 MNAPEQLD
-9 QACSAAIAE
+9 AAIVPA
-18 ASGTAPLL
+18 AKTQALL
-26 RLSQVGRHY
+26 RLAQVSRHY
-35 GSGEARVVALDGV
+35 GQGEAKVVALDRT
-48 DVDIHAGEFVAIV
+48 DLEIHAGEFVAIV

-67 KSTLMNIL
+67 KSTMMNIL
-75 GCLDRPTAGRYEVL
+75 GCLDRPSSGHYEVL
-89 GRDVATLS
+89 GRNVATLS

-115 YNLLADASAAENVE
+115 YNLLTDASAAENVE
-129 IPAAYAGLGR
+129 IPAAYAGLGKHER
-139 RQRRE
+139 RTQ
-144 RALELLGQLGLS
+144 ALKLLVKLGLA
-156 DRGEHRPGQLSGG
+156 DRADHRPGELSGG
-169 QQQRVAIARAL
+169 QAQRVAIARAL

-199 SGRDVLALLQRLNAE
+199 SGRDVLALLEELNAE

-228 AHARRVIELRDGR
+228 AHAHRIIELRDGR
-241 VMSDTST
+241 IVADST
-248 ATQTDASQRPA
+248 RKTDAKAPMP
-259 ALGSRRALGLAG
+259 RALGARQALG
-271 EVAEAVKMALRS
+271 FVSEVSEAIKMALRS

-311 GDGSKQSVLDRI
+311 GDGSKQDVLDRI

-333 RPGLAGFRGAGD
+333 RPGFSGFRGSGD

-355 ALRDIPDVTLV
+355 ALRAIPDVLYV
-366 SPERSSSA
+366 SPDRSSTQ
-374 VLRVGNRD
+374 VLRAGSLD
-382 YRSQVQGVWP
+382 YRSSVQGVWP
-392 DFQAL
+392 DFQPL
-397 RDWPMQSGSFV
+397 RDWPLASGSFI
-408 TQEDVR
+408 TDEDVR

-428 NLYPDGRDP
+428 NLFPDGRDP
-437 IGTFVLVRN
+437 LGSFVLVRN
-446 VPFEVIGVLS
+446 VPFEVIGVLDA
-456 TKGASSWGQDQDDV
+456 KGASSWGQDQDDV
-470 ALIPLSTGFM
+470 TLIPLSTGFM

-485 SFLGGITVKV
+485 SFLGSITVKV

-500 MARTEAAI
+500 MERTEQAI
-508 TALLTERHRTV
+508 TALLTDRHRTV

-588 MQFNIEAIVV
+588 IQFNIEAIVV

-609 GIGIGYLVQR
+609 GLGVGQIVEKF
-619 IGMPVAF
+619 GMSVAF
-626 SAGPALLAFT
+626 SPGPALLAFT
-636 CAFMTGVVFG
+636 CAFLTGVIFG
-646 FLPARKAAYM
+646 YLPARKAAHM
-656 DPVAALAYE
+656 DPVTALAFE